1 MTYTL
6 LKQKYGILN
15 DLEPV
20 DVNIG
25 LSIEI
30 SNADEYGTP
39 MTLMI
44 TVNGV
49 TYYTSIE
56 DGKCFVPRERL
67 TGHVKVSV
75 VTAAGTFP
83 CTSLVG
89 VENEKG
95 TITVLPDQTEV
106 IERLNKLEYKLSDMI
121 VAYTEMK
128 TKYEDILTRLNN
140 LFKGY
145 NI

>member
-6 LKQKYGILN
+6 LKQKRGVLN
-15 DLEPV
+15 DLQPV
-20 DVNIG
+20 DVSAGIE
-25 LSIEI
+25 IEI
-30 SNADEYGTP
+30 SNAEEYGTP

-49 TYYTSIE
+49 TYYTAIE
-56 DGKCFVPRERL
+56 SGKCFVPKDRL

-75 VTAAGTFP
+75 VTSDGTYL
-83 CTSLVG
+83 CTGLIG
-89 VENEKG
+89 IENARG
-95 TITVLPDQTEV
+95 TVTLIPDCTEV
-106 IERLNKLEYKLSDMI
+106 VERLNKLEYNLSDMI
-121 VAYTEMK
+121 NAYAEIQ
-128 TKYEDILTRLNN
+128 TKYNDIMTRLNN